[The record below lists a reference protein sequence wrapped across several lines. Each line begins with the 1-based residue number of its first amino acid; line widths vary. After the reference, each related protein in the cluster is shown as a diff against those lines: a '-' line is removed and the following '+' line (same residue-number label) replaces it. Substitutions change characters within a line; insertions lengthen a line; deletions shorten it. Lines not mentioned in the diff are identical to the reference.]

1 MIAPATGSVPAIIE
15 GKRRPLVTDPNA
27 SLLGDQERR
36 ALLAAFDAAAAR
48 GGFEGDEV
56 ARFERELAARVGA
69 EYAIAVSSATTGL
82 QILLA
87 SAEIGAGTEVL
98 VPAHTFPA
106 SAHAVLHAGARP
118 VFVDVDRETL
128 CLDPDRIDDAVTEH
142 TRAVVVVHI
151 GGKPARMPEIIDIA
165 SRHGLVVVEDAAQA
179 QGATLAGEHVGT
191 FGLGG
196 VFSFS
201 PKLMTS
207 FRGGAI
213 VTNAQLIADKC
224 RQLRFHGFSPEREG
238 AGKQTSGGRR
248 FVHHVA
254 GYSAAMTALQA
265 AMLIPQV
272 GRLEDHVRRRRD
284 NGMRFAAGLASIGGF
299 RPVPGVQG
307 GRGNYYMLEA
317 FFDPEQFGG
326 LPRDLAVE
334 ALLSE
339 GVPVS
344 PVALAHML
352 APDNPSLEYCR
363 AMPHPV
369 ATAFRDEGL
378 VFGHPLQSL
387 FLSGNPSYVEEA
399 LDRVALVRAS
409 ADRIAT
415 VFNGAH
421 EAGP

>member
-1 MIAPATGSVPAIIE
+1 MITPATGFVPAIIE
-15 GKRRPLVTDPNA
+15 GRTRPLVTDPGA

-56 ARFERELAARVGA
+56 ARFERELAARIGA
-69 EYAIAVSSATTGL
+69 AHAIAVSSATTGL
-82 QILLA
+82 QLLLT
-87 SAEIGAGTEVL
+87 SAGVGAGAEVL

-106 SAHAVLHAGARP
+106 SAHAVIHAGARP
-118 VFVDVDRETL
+118 VFVDVDRDTL
-128 CLDPDRIDDAVTEH
+128 CLDPGRVHEAVTEH
-142 TRAVVVVHI
+142 TRAILVVHI
-151 GGKPARMPEIIDIA
+151 GGKPARMPEIIDVA
-165 SRHGLVVVEDAAQA
+165 SRHGLAVVEDAAQA
-179 QGATLAGEHVGT
+179 HGATLAGRHVGT

-213 VTNAQLIADKC
+213 VTDDPLIADRC

-238 AGKQTSGGRR
+238 AGRQTPGGRR

-265 AMLIPQV
+265 AMLIPQL
-272 GRLEDHVRRRRD
+272 GQLEDQVRRRHD
-284 NGMRFAAGLASIGGF
+284 NAVRFAAGLASIGGF

-307 GRGNYYMLEA
+307 SRGNYYMLEA
-317 FFDPEQFGG
+317 FFDPEHFGG
-326 LPRDLAVE
+326 LPRDLAAE

-352 APDNPSLEYCR
+352 APDNPSLEHCR

-369 ATAFRDEGL
+369 AVAFRDEGL

-387 FLSGNPSYVEEA
+387 FLSGDPSYVTEA
-399 LDRVALVRAS
+399 LERVALIKAS
-409 ADRIAT
+409 ADRIAAVSDGT
-415 VFNGAH
+415 H
-421 EAGP
+421 EAG